1 MDCGRDSDVLPVNKN
16 ENKRKRMKRTKGH
29 GDTDLQLTVFVNE
42 KLIPYCKYYVDSRD
56 SSPHNELALFVKADF
71 YRNKHQVDGDYK
83 DWWDANCLD
92 LKTRIKTKRIN
103 LMGNVSRIFKG
114 N

>member
-1 MDCGRDSDVLPVNKN
+1 M
-16 ENKRKRMKRTKGH
+16 
-29 GDTDLQLTVFVNE
+29 NE
-42 KLIPYCKYYVDSRD
+42 KVIRYCKYYVDSRD

-71 YRNKHQVDGDYK
+71 YNDKYTVDGDFQG
-83 DWWDANCLD
+83 WWDPNCIN
-92 LKTRIKTKRIN
+92 LKTRIKTKRVN